1 MNNQKS
7 QEMLSFIDTISH
19 PVLEGRVNE
28 RWWFEE
34 IAREHLVGSLKAW
47 IVRIKKY
54 GIKHLL
60 QCIKWLISP
69 FNLRCYLGLVRRSIK
84 KI

>member
-1 MNNQKS
+1 
-7 QEMLSFIDTISH
+7 MLSFIDRISQ
-19 PVLEGRVNE
+19 PIIEGKVNE
-28 RWWFEE
+28 KWWFEE
-34 IAREHLVGSLKAW
+34 IAKEHLAGNMKSW

-69 FNLRCYLGLVRRSIK
+69 FIVKCYLGLLRRRIRK
-84 KI
+84 YD